1 MHCLTKKAFTSICPH
16 NTVQNTGK
24 YCTFTDGGQ
33 RGPEGHGVLPML
45 DSRLG
50 RNQAYKPSCLT
61 LAWGFFIIWL
71 CPLEALKGALSLKK
85 AKPENAHIGQGQ
97 HLLVWRL
104 RGTTGLFTKGS
115 NLFWKEAGY
124 KGAESDLRTGIPPA
138 LFYLLLG
145 KKGWVAVMTPTEG
158 SMARLLRMGSLGHK
172 GWRLTLTTDLVPDL
186 WTKLFNSLPYTSHP
200 VTWGQ

>member
-145 KKGWVAVMTPTEG
+145 KRGWVAVTTPHRGFYGKASENGVPRPEG
-158 SMARLLRMGSLGHK
+158 
-172 GWRLTLTTDLVPDL
+172 V
-186 WTKLFNSLPYTSHP
+186 TSHP
-200 VTWGQ
+200 YHWLT